1 MNKKYDIKM
10 NIFNLFFYA
19 ICHFFNPF
27 FFLFFCRRK
36 DPLKYQMLE
45 KRVREPSEA
54 PIANYEEQFRLLR
67 QLSQRVIEDKCQ

>member
-1 MNKKYDIKM
+1 MNKKYDIKI
-10 NIFNLFFYA
+10 NIFNLFFMQYV
-19 ICHFFNPF
+19 IFLSLF
-27 FFLFFCRRK
+27 FFFFCRRK

-45 KRVREPSEA
+45 KRVREPSRA